1 MSLLQLSSVNG
12 GEGLSQTL
20 ELDVY
25 NQPGP
30 GPGEEVPGF
39 LKLTEGGSLNL
50 TCEVTDVDSR
60 DPEPAVTLSWYLPN
74 HFVERKRYCLD
85 VFKKTLLQSPMFQ
98 VRAERVRRA
107 VPAGDLPRDGGGHRG
122 LRVLGPGRLRHRPPG
137 QEDTQ
142 GKGRLHLRHL
152 LSGAVL

>member
-12 GEGLSQTL
+12 GEGVSQTL

-30 GPGEEVPGF
+30 GPGEEGPGF

-50 TCEVTDVDSR
+50 PCEVADVDSR

-74 HFVERKRYCLD
+74 HFVERKR
-85 VFKKTLLQSPMFQ
+85 
-98 VRAERVRRA
+98 
-107 VPAGDLPRDGGGHRG
+107 
-122 LRVLGPGRLRHRPPG
+122 
-137 QEDTQ
+137 
-142 GKGRLHLRHL
+142 
-152 LSGAVL
+152 

>member
-12 GEGLSQTL
+12 GGGGSQTL

-50 TCEVTDVDSR
+50 TCEVADVDSR

-74 HFVERKRYCLD
+74 HFVERKR
-85 VFKKTLLQSPMFQ
+85 
-98 VRAERVRRA
+98 
-107 VPAGDLPRDGGGHRG
+107 
-122 LRVLGPGRLRHRPPG
+122 
-137 QEDTQ
+137 
-142 GKGRLHLRHL
+142 
-152 LSGAVL
+152 